1 MVREE
6 DGYSDQ
12 ALLYAETSPYKII
25 LTDINNLSEDF
36 FNYSLENIEDISEVL
51 LEEIKKNKKKN
62 AKINKMFKVLLRQN
76 SQIKKLEE
84 RIENIFYMF
93 IGIFLSYIIYLIIK
107 SFNF

>member
-1 MVREE
+1 MVLEE

-36 FNYSLENIEDISEVL
+36 FNYSLEKIEDISEVL

-93 IGIFLSYIIYLIIK
+93 IGIFLSCIIYLIIK